1 MLKNLELTETDF
13 KKLSEY
19 ARTKGLIFLSTAF
32 DEESIDVLIRLMFRP
47 LRYPPVK
54 LPIFPV

>member
-19 ARTKGLIFLSTAF
+19 VRTKGLIFLSTAF
-32 DEESIDVLIRLMFRP
+32 DEESIDVLDPARCSGL
-47 LRYPPVK
+47 
-54 LPIFPV
+54 